1 MTSSIRIAFIG
12 AGRMANHHAGFLQ
25 QEPDVAIVAA
35 ADIDRARR
43 GIRGKVGRHALSRPL
58 RHARCRGIDA
68 VYICTPTGSHALLGL
83 DVVARNLPLFVEKPL
98 DSRSQARRP
107 LC

>member
-35 ADIDRARR
+35 ADIDRARAEAFAAKW
-43 GIRGKVGRHALSRPL
+43 GG
-58 RHARCRGIDA
+58 
-68 VYICTPTGSHALLGL
+68 TPYPDHRAML
-83 DVVARNLPLFVEKPL
+83 
-98 DSRSQARRP
+98 
-107 LC
+107 